1 MVGILYIVDPVV
13 TEDFLNQQHQ
23 DQEEVCVSPQTVIT
37 PTGWDYI
44 RRQGL
49 RLSRGE
55 APAPRSTSTEK
66 ATAVAKNTDTEQAR
80 SSASIE
86 DAQLVPDGRC
96 DHPGQ
101 SCGCQNEEFGSGFV
115 EPSSCRDCAIHQ
127 LKREG
132 RPNSG
137 CEGCNRYK
145 LIQDLV
151 GQGQVADMESLVQQ
165 ITDQIV
171 ERFEA

>member
-1 MVGILYIVDPVV
+1 MAGILYIADPVV

-23 DQEEVCVSPQTVIT
+23 DQEELCVSPQTVIT

-55 APAPRSTSTEK
+55 APASRNTITEK
-66 ATAVAKNTDTEQAR
+66 ATAVVKSTDTEQSR
-80 SSASIE
+80 PASIE
-86 DAQLVPDGRC
+86 DAQLVQAGRC

-101 SCGCQNEEFGSGFV
+101 SCGCQTEEFGSGFV

-171 ERFEA
+171 ERSEA

>member
-1 MVGILYIVDPVV
+1 MAAILYIADPVV

-23 DQEEVCVSPQTVIT
+23 DQEELCVSPQTVIT

-55 APAPRSTSTEK
+55 APASRNTNAAK
-66 ATAVAKNTDTEQAR
+66 ATAVAKSTDTEQSR
-80 SSASIE
+80 PASIE
-86 DAQLVPDGRC
+86 DAQLVQVGRC
-96 DHPGQ
+96 DHPDQ
-101 SCGCQNEEFGSGFV
+101 ACGCQTEEFGSGFV

-145 LIQDLV
+145 LIQDFV
-151 GQGQVADMESLVQQ
+151 GQGRVADMESLVRQ

>member
-1 MVGILYIVDPVV
+1 MAAILYIADPVV

-23 DQEEVCVSPQTVIT
+23 DQEELCVSPQTVIT

-44 RRQGL
+44 RRRGL
-49 RLSRGE
+49 HLSRGE
-55 APAPRSTSTEK
+55 VAASRSTREEK
-66 ATAVAKNTDTEQAR
+66 ATAVAKSTDTER
-80 SSASIE
+80 SRPASIE
-86 DAQLVPDGRC
+86 DAQMVPEGRC
-96 DHPGQ
+96 EYPGQ
-101 SCGCQNEEFGSGFV
+101 ACGCQTEEFGSGFV

-151 GQGQVADMESLVQQ
+151 GQDRVVDMEFLVQQ

-171 ERFEA
+171 TRSEA

>member
-1 MVGILYIVDPVV
+1 MSRVGYKPISVPDGVKIDIGSEQLVV
-13 TEDFLNQQHQ
+13 TGSKGEMT
-23 DQEEVCVSPQTVIT
+23 SPV
-37 PTGWDYI
+37 
-44 RRQGL
+44 
-49 RLSRGE
+49 
-55 APAPRSTSTEK
+55 PAGISFE
-66 ATAVAKNTDTEQAR
+66 
-80 SSASIE
+80 IE
-86 DAQLVPDGRC
+86 GAELVTDGRC

-101 SCGCQNEEFGSGFV
+101 SCGCQTEEFGSGFV

-132 RPNSG
+132 RPNFG

-151 GQGQVADMESLVQQ
+151 GQNRVADMESLVQQ